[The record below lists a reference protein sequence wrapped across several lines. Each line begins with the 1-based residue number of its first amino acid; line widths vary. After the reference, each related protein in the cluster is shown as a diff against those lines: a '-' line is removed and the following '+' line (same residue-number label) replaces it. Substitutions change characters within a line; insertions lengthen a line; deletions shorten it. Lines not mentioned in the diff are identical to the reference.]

1 MKKRSIIFR
10 LFIITLVCF
19 TFFVGIFMAGQTL
32 FFKKFYLSM
41 KVSKLVK
48 NMDTFSL
55 MYTNENWTEPDIIQ
69 NVNKFADQNSA
80 QIAILDKNGNAKYTP
95 QYEVVLESDGKNRI
109 KIPLNNIAYLDGF
122 QNLKL
127 AVGAE
132 VEVEGYFSDDLSFMF
147 SLMGIK
153 KGEEEWRNSNV
164 AEAIGYVHV
173 QRAIGADE
181 QNRVTI
187 RPLIGAVSSE
197 AVTSSSGEV
206 DTILQDSSASAVQIV
221 DVAGRMMLKQI
232 HGKIVDLKV
241 PSKIEQM
248 TGYNSSLLWS
258 AIDYW
263 SWLANTGK
271 IVMKPGKTTEV
282 QYSGFSNG
290 INSIILARP
299 VIIENQLSGYVFAVS
314 SLQPVGEAV
323 DAMKDYYLY
332 AFLGALLLIAVMSL
346 LFSKIISKP
355 LIEMNRIA
363 AKMADLDFSE
373 ECSVESRDEMGS
385 LAVSLNRLSQNL
397 GTSLRE
403 LRAANEQL
411 QQDIEKE
418 RNLEKMRKEFVSA
431 VSHEFKTPL
440 GIIKGFAEGLKDH
453 VAEEKKD
460 YYIDVIQDEVE
471 KLDELVLD
479 LLDLAK
485 LESKAYK
492 LNLENF
498 RMIDLLDEVQS
509 RLLTYM
515 NNKNI
520 KLIFTYEHKDIEVYA
535 DRRRIEQVV
544 TNIVSNAIRH
554 TPKDAHIKMCAD
566 RENEELY
573 VYIENIG
580 KPIAEE
586 DMPKIWDRFYRTEK
600 SRDRKT
606 GGTGLGLSIV
616 KNILELHESRFGVEN
631 TDDGVRFYFTL
642 KLSRK

>member
-32 FFKKFYLSM
+32 FFKKFYVNM
-41 KVSKLVK
+41 KVSRLVK
-48 NMDTFSL
+48 NMEAFSL
-55 MYTNENWTEPDIIQ
+55 RYTNENWSEPDIIQ

-80 QIAILDKNGNAKYTP
+80 QIAILDKNGNTKYTP
-95 QYEVVLESDGKNRI
+95 KYEVVLESDGKNRI

-132 VEVEGYFSDDLSFMF
+132 IEVEGYFSDDLSFMF

-153 KGEEEWRNSNV
+153 KGEEEWKNSNV
-164 AEAIGYVHV
+164 TQAIVSV
-173 QRAIGADE
+173 SPKQAIGADDL
-181 QNRVTI
+181 NVTTL
-187 RPLIGAVSSE
+187 RPLLGTVSSE

-206 DTILQDSSASAVQIV
+206 AAISASALRIV
-221 DVAGRMMLKQI
+221 DVADRMMLKQL
-232 HGKIVDLKV
+232 HGKIIDLKV

-271 IVMKPGKTTEV
+271 IAMKPGKTTEL

-290 INSIILARP
+290 TNGIILARS
-299 VIIENQLSGYVFAVS
+299 IITENQISGYVFAVS

-332 AFLGALLLIAVMSL
+332 AFLVALLLIAVMSL
-346 LFSKIISKP
+346 LFSKIVSKP
-355 LIEMNRIA
+355 LIEMNRVA
-363 AKMADLDFSE
+363 VKMADLDFSE
-373 ECSVESRDEMGS
+373 ECVVESRDEMGS

-397 GTSLRE
+397 GASLRE

-418 RNLEKMRKEFVSA
+418 RSLEKMRKEFVSA

-460 YYIDVIQDEVE
+460 YYIDVIQDEIE

-498 RMIDLLDEVQS
+498 CMIDLLDEVQS

-515 NNKNI
+515 NHKNI
-520 KLIFTYEHKDIEVYA
+520 ELIFTYEHRDIEVCA

-554 TPKDAHIKMCAD
+554 TPKDAHIKICAE
-566 RENEELY
+566 REKEELY

-631 TDDGVRFYFTL
+631 TNDGVRFYFTL
-642 KLSRK
+642 KLSQE